1 MKISEVIKDYRERM
15 GLSLREFANRCDISH
30 TTISFI
36 ENEKN
41 PTTGRPMQL
50 SLVTYKKLA
59 NGMGISVQE
68 LWEMLGDDMEVTLS
82 YTEEEQL
89 LISAWR
95 MADDL
100 TKAMVHRTLRIE

>member
-1 MKISEVIKDYRERM
+1 MR
-15 GLSLREFANRCDISH
+15 LSLRDFAIRCDLSH

-50 SLVTYKKLA
+50 SLSTYQKLA
-59 NGMGISVQE
+59 NGMGLSVHQ
-68 LWEMLGDDMEVTLS
+68 LWDLLGDDMEVTLS
-82 YTEEEQL
+82 YTDEEQL

-100 TKAMVHRTLRIE
+100 TKAMVRRTLRIE